1 MLKEFALCMSSCI
14 DKLYTTYIRQRCLQ
28 ITALLSLSN
37 DFSRSLL
44 EMRLSKDVLMNFY
57 VHQIE
62 CKMEEN
68 TILLY
73 FFSVLVGRGGGG
85 LNDTL

>member
-1 MLKEFALCMSSCI
+1 MI
-14 DKLYTTYIRQRCLQ
+14 HQPRPQG
-28 ITALLSLSN
+28 LLLD
-37 DFSRSLL
+37 DFQNGRSLL

-57 VHQIE
+57 VHQTE

-85 LNDTL
+85 GGGRNDTL

>member
-1 MLKEFALCMSSCI
+1 
-14 DKLYTTYIRQRCLQ
+14 
-28 ITALLSLSN
+28 
-37 DFSRSLL
+37 
-44 EMRLSKDVLMNFY
+44 MRLSKDVLMNFY
-57 VHQIE
+57 VHQTE

-85 LNDTL
+85 GGGLNDT